1 MKRRVLILTPLLLA
15 CGPWFYNAP
24 PPLEKYPQRI
34 PGKGW
39 KELFQEARPR
49 AEDAAT
55 SLELIEGCTTLN
67 GALPGLGVNERFA
80 KIDTLLTRNR
90 EGNFNARVATY
101 LHELRE
107 LAATDAGLAGA
118 KEYLADRAAQ
128 LKSGSR
134 WGSPQPERDWS
145 ETDEEYKQTLD
156 DYEERQASLRNW
168 AERAE
173 RGVREAPAALQPYYQ
188 VQHAG
193 FLFLKGNYP
202 LAEDKFRAVA
212 ENYPDHPRA
221 EVARFMIGRALLARA
236 QRELKDDEDP
246 QHGAEHC
253 QAAAAAFQSYLESY
267 PEGRFVPDA
276 HGWISAAKLA
286 EGDYGKAIEE
296 QLQRLSIR
304 PSREAFRSVL
314 RECDAIFAE
323 IFEYP
328 DTTSG
333 AEELVETMPWDQ
345 MAAQPEVARLFVFQ
359 ALDPVAREELNQG
372 ENFSS
377 DRRTLDFLHR
387 RIIAPRPFAK
397 NALARLGEAVVRRHQ
412 GAPDA
417 LTLTILGWSSLL
429 EDEPGQAL
437 ALFDRVAKEAA
448 TEDLLQGRAVA
459 LAGLGRY
466 REAADTYDHLVSGYP
481 DSTLAD
487 SCAFDRAIARFRGGE
502 AGAAFLDLYA
512 QTNGPD
518 GYSPNPSSLAK
529 LHPEYEAR
537 QWLDAIVQFGDLDSL
552 AKPLAGLP
560 PDDPA
565 TFFLRAAVRGRAIG
579 AHRFDLALQALDPA
593 IIEKRRGDDDPYEED
608 AVGNWLVPERLRM
621 DRAKWDRRVAPLAEA
636 YKKLQAGGGKDAAL
650 ELEIARLWQKQ
661 RGELCL
667 PLQQLFACA
676 GSEDEKLDLLR
687 RHNGRFL
694 GLSAATV
701 EEQLDSRDELEHALP
716 LYLAAAEHSQDSA
729 VAAPALEAAND
740 ALFRLAEFSHYR
752 AARAEETGA
761 NALSAKLVKRLRED
775 FPTTAEAA
783 RAVPWNFVPPTL
795 LGRWMPGDYSASN
808 SAYQLIE
815 SLEYP
820 GPDPEHHEFEWTLES
835 LTEKDDRDMAA
846 IHQQIG
852 EWREDFAKH
861 RTGMEEEMLV
871 RLGDDL
877 EDLYAASSLPD
888 VTPDL
893 FRKYVPI
900 RQFRTIV
907 QAAEGEWQPLAPCLD
922 FLDRIRQVDDSN
934 GWPRLNNDTLQS
946 WQEYL
951 AKYPDGPKTE
961 AAQLRLLRWKV
972 RGLSPIPQI
981 RAFHF
986 PESPIMNGYKR
997 LTPAAK
1003 ADEGEVKALGE
1014 ELAAYEKRFP
1024 AGRYA
1029 ADIRL
1034 LRGALANLRGDYP
1047 ASLAAFTATL
1057 DDPAHPELR
1066 MDAALRFA
1074 EVGLRLLDK
1083 DERVAVAA
1091 AFHKTPAA
1099 MPYLRKMVKGDTC
1112 LYRLHPLMPWLEG
1125 MVASAP

>member
-1 MKRRVLILTPLLLA
+1 MKKRVLLLTPLLLA
-15 CGPWFYNAP
+15 CGPFFYQAP

-49 AEDAAT
+49 ADDAAT
-55 SLELIEGCTTLN
+55 NLELIEGCVSLN
-67 GALPGLGVNERFA
+67 AALPGLGVDERLA
-80 KIDTLLTRNR
+80 KIDAMLTRNR
-90 EGNFNARVATY
+90 EGNFNARVATF

-128 LKSGSR
+128 VKSGSR
-134 WGSPQPERDWS
+134 WGSPAPERDWN
-145 ETDEEYKQTLD
+145 ETDEEYRQTMA
-156 DYEERQASLRNW
+156 DYEERQASLMNW
-168 AERAE
+168 ADRAE
-173 RGVREAPAALQPYYQ
+173 RGVREAPAPLQPYYQ

-236 QRELKDDEDP
+236 QHELKEDEDP
-246 QHGAEHC
+246 QHGEEHC
-253 QAAAAAFQSYLESY
+253 KLAAAAFQSYLELY

-276 HGWISAAKLA
+276 HGWLSAAKLA
-286 EGDYGKAIEE
+286 VGDYGKAIEE
-296 QLQRLSIR
+296 QLRRLAIR
-304 PSREAFRSVL
+304 PSREVLRSVL
-314 RECDAIFAE
+314 RECDAIFAK
-323 IFEYP
+323 IFESP
-328 DTTSG
+328 DTTTG
-333 AEELVETMPWDQ
+333 ADELIESMPWE
-345 MAAQPEVARLFVFQ
+345 MLAGQPQVARLFVFQ
-359 ALDPVAREELNQG
+359 ALDPVAREELSQG

-397 NALARLGEAVVRRHQ
+397 NALARLGAAVVLRQQ
-412 GAPDA
+412 GEPDA

-437 ALFDRVAKEAA
+437 ALFDRAGKDAL
-448 TEDLLQGRAVA
+448 TEDLLQGRAMA
-459 LAGLGRY
+459 LAGLGRHH
-466 REAADTYDHLVSGYP
+466 EAAEVYDQLVSGFP

-487 SCAFDRAIARFRGGE
+487 ACAFDRAIARFRGGE
-502 AGAAFLDLYA
+502 AGAAFLDLFA
-512 QTNGPD
+512 QMKGPD
-518 GYSPNPSSLAK
+518 GYSPDATALEK

-565 TFFLRAAVRGRAIG
+565 TFFLRAAVRCRALA
-579 AHRFDLALQALDPA
+579 AHRFDLAQQALDPA
-593 IIEKRRGDDDPYEED
+593 IKEERHEED
-608 AVGNWLVPERLRM
+608 DAYNTDTVADWEVPQHLRM
-621 DRAKWDRRVAPLAEA
+621 DRAKWDKSAAPLAEA
-636 YKKLQAGGGKDAAL
+636 YARLKASDGKDATL
-650 ELEIARLWQKQ
+650 HLEIARLWQKQ

-667 PLQQLFACA
+667 PLQQLFSCA

-694 GLSAATV
+694 GLSTATV
-701 EEQLDSRDELEHALP
+701 EEQLDSRDELQHALTH
-716 LYLAAAEHSQDSA
+716 LLAAAELSQNPA
-729 VAAPALEAAND
+729 VAAPALEGANE

-775 FPTTAEAA
+775 FPTTQEAA
-783 RAVPWNFVPPTL
+783 RAVPWTFVPPSL
-795 LGRWMPGDYSASN
+795 LGRWMPGDYSPSN
-808 SAYQLIE
+808 SAYQLLL

-820 GPDPEHHEFEWTLES
+820 DDTEQHEFGWSLDS
-835 LTEKDDRDMAA
+835 LTAKDDRDMAA
-846 IHQQIG
+846 IHKQIG
-852 EWREDFAKH
+852 EWREDFAQH
-861 RTGMEEEMLV
+861 RAEVEETMLV

-877 EDLYAASSLPD
+877 EDLYAASGIPD

-900 RQFRTIV
+900 RQFRTLA
-907 QAAEGEWQPLAPCLD
+907 QPAEGEWLPLAPCLD
-922 FLDRIRQVDDSN
+922 FLDRIREVNDSN
-934 GWPRLNNDTLQS
+934 GWPRLNNDTLES
-946 WQEYL
+946 WGEYL

-972 RGLSPIPQI
+972 RGLSPVPQI

-997 LTPAAK
+997 LTRAAK
-1003 ADEGEVKALGE
+1003 PDEGELKAIEE

-1034 LRGALANLRGDYP
+1034 LRGALESLRGDYP
-1047 ASLAAFTATL
+1047 ACLGSFTATL

-1074 EVGLRLLDK
+1074 EIALRLLDRN
-1083 DERVAVAA
+1083 DRVAVAD

-1099 MPYLRKMVKGDTC
+1099 MPFLRKMVKGDTC
-1112 LYRLHPLMPWLEG
+1112 LWRLHPLMPWLEQQV
-1125 MVASAP
+1125 VAAR